1 MRTKPLTRFLSKLRT
16 LAAPPRL
23 STRLGCLH
31 NYIQAAHAASQDL
44 KAHQIGHPLYQA
56 KALVFAT
63 ALRTIERS
71 LAALDVAYE
80 GGCEQ
85 MYNTYYGSAQR
96 MDSGGGGDEG
106 GGGPC
111 VVRPL
116 LRDVYIGLGTVYAEL
131 NFHETVWADEFPL
144 TRMLVAKIRGED
156 AWEGGWVFSKFA
168 EDNPVCRW
176 VEPVPRAPRAELQR
190 GQIMPRE
197 AFPVISV
204 F

>member
-1 MRTKPLTRFLSKLRT
+1 MRTKTLHKFLHKLRA

-23 STRLGCLH
+23 NTRLGALH
-31 NYIQAAHAASQDL
+31 THIQAAHAASQDL
-44 KAHQIGHPLYQA
+44 KIHQIGHPQYQT
-56 KALVFAT
+56 KALVFAS
-63 ALRTIERS
+63 ALRAIECS
-71 LAALDVAYE
+71 LVVLDAVYK

-96 MDSGGGGDEG
+96 MDGGGDG
-106 GGGPC
+106 RGPC

-116 LRDVYIGLGTVYAEL
+116 LRDVYVGLGTVYAEL
-131 NFHETVWADEFPL
+131 TFHEAVWADEFPL
-144 TRMLVAKIRGED
+144 TKMLVAKIRGED

-176 VEPVPRAPRAELQR
+176 VEPVPRAPRPELQR